1 MKKIVKIALLAAVVP
16 MFAACCNNTETK
28 SVEDAVIETIMA
40 RRSIRAYTDEVVPR
54 ETIDKILECGIN
66 APSAMNNQSWE
77 IRVVDNAE
85 YINAVSDIL
94 VSANPQFADRPGFK
108 NMFNGAPTLIFV
120 AKQDDF
126 RFAEVD
132 CGLLGENICI
142 AAQAMGLGTCVMA
155 GALMVYNTPEGADY
169 LAKLNLPEGY
179 SLSYCIGLGY
189 PDEAPDARPRNAGK
203 IQYIEF

>member
-1 MKKIVKIALLAAVVP
+1 MKKIAKFAFLAALLP
-16 MFAACCNNTETK
+16 MFVACGGNAEAQ

-40 RRSIRAYTDEVVPR
+40 RRSVRAYTDEIVPR
-54 ETIDKILECGIN
+54 ETVAKILECGIN

-85 YINAVSDIL
+85 FITAVSDL
-94 VSANPQFADRPGFK
+94 AVAGNPRFADRPGFK
-108 NMFNGAPTLIFV
+108 NMFNGATTLIFV

-126 RFAEVD
+126 RYAEVD

-142 AAQAMGLGTCVMA
+142 AAQAMGLGTCIMA
-155 GALMVYNTPEGADY
+155 GPLMVFNTPEGAEY

-179 SLSYCIGLGY
+179 SLSFCVGLGY
-189 PDEAPDARPRNAGK
+189 PDESPEARPRDAGK
-203 IQYIEF
+203 IQYID